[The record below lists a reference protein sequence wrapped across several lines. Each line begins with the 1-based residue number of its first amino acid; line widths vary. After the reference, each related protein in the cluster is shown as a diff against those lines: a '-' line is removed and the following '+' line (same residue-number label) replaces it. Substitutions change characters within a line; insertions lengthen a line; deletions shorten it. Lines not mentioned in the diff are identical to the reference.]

1 MGNFGDR
8 KSTLATACGAKE
20 ALAIVTENAAEDP
33 TYSAS
38 THESKSDGSIPTD
51 GRGRRVQG
59 GLDRHQPEISDTDV
73 DVELEGGVIVVGVG
87 VCGVSAM
94 RAMAETGAKVVVFE
108 RCNMSQARS
117 GRYAVIGSKL
127 MADNWDCG
135 NEECKQGVLS
145 A

>member
-1 MGNFGDR
+1 MA
-8 KSTLATACGAKE
+8 ATACGAKE

-33 TYSAS
+33 TYSAG
-38 THESKSDGSIPTD
+38 THESKPDGSIPTD

-59 GLDRHQPEISDTDV
+59 GLDRHQPEISDTYV
-73 DVELEGGVIVVGVG
+73 DVELESDVIVVGAG

-94 RAMAETGAKVVVFE
+94 RAMVETGAKVVVFE
-108 RCNMSQARS
+108 RRSTPQARS
-117 GRYAVIGSKL
+117 GEYAVIGSKF

-135 NEECKQGVLS
+135 NEEYKQGVLS